1 MKHMIAFRGLNNIF
15 EDSTMKKWCQKHDY
29 KLRIFNYFEVADAI
43 DYVTD
48 LDSDHIEILGYS
60 RGAVSAYDL
69 AKKTPDIHYTR
80 MLTVGSYHTVT
91 SSFGNARPKLKN
103 VGVHLNYIEKHQQ
116 PKGFFN
122 NPINISLGE
131 CSHFKAVE
139 KTLSMIDN
147 NIQLL

>member
-15 EDSTMKKWCQKHDY
+15 EDATMKKWCDKNGY
-29 KLRIFNYFEVADAI
+29 KLKVFNYYDLNDAA
-43 DYVTD
+43 DYVTE

-60 RGAVSAYDL
+60 RGAVSAYSL
-69 AKKTPDIHYTR
+69 AKITPKVQYKR

-91 SSFGNARPKLKN
+91 SSFGRARPKLKN
-103 VGVHLNYIEKHQQ
+103 VHVHLNYIEKHQQ
-116 PKGFFN
+116 PEGFFN
-122 NPINISLGE
+122 NPINVSLGE

-147 NIQLL
+147 NIELL